1 MSRPAELRQLND
13 DELAQR
19 LSESKEELFNL
30 RFQLAMGKQDNS
42 ARMGQVRREVARVL
56 TLQGER
62 KAGAPRAVAAAGP
75 DKKSDKR
82 ADKRRKVAR

>member
-1 MSRPAELRQLND
+1 MSRPSELRQLND

-19 LSESKEELFNL
+19 LSEAKEELFNL

-42 ARMGQVRREVARVL
+42 ARMGQVRREVARAL

-62 KAGAPRAVAAAGP
+62 RAGAPRAVAGAGA
-75 DKKSDKR
+75 DKR
-82 ADKRRKVAR
+82 ADKRKVAR